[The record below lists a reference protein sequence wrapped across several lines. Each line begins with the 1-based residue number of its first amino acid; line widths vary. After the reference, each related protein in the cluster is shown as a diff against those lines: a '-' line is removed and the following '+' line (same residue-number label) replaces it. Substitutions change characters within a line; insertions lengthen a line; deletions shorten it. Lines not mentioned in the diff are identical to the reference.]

1 MKITIFG
8 TGYVWLV
15 AGTCFAELGHEV
27 LCIDVDE
34 EKIQK
39 LTQGIIP
46 IYEPGLSEL
55 VLKNHKDW
63 NLNFSTDAKSGVL
76 FWEVIISAVGT
87 PPDRENSH
95 KADLKYVKQVAKTF
109 GQYTDSY
116 KVFVNKSTVPVGTG
130 EICREIIESE
140 IQARGE
146 NIDFDVASNPEFLRE
161 WNAIGDFMKPDRV
174 VLWVEN
180 SKSEK
185 ILKKLYAPISDA
197 WYKVIITNIKSAEV
211 IKYASNAFL
220 ATKLSFINEIANFAE
235 AAWADIEDITRGMWS
250 DTRIWSKFLNAGIWY
265 GGSCFPKDIEALLQ
279 TGKEYGV
286 DFKILADTQKVN
298 ERQKLVVIDKLQKHI
313 DIQWKTIA
321 IWWLSYKPDTD
332 DIRDAPSIQIM
343 RKLIELWVSDIR
355 VYDPEAMDRMK
366 QLFTDN
372 TNSIVF
378 CENKEMTATDSDA
391 LLLLTEWDEFKQPDF
406 TEIANQMKSN
416 IIIDGRN
423 IWKNDN
429 IDKLGIKYEW
439 IGR

>member
-321 IWWLSYKPDTD
+321 IWGLSYKPDTD

-378 CENKEMTATDSDA
+378 CENKEMTVTDSDA

-406 TEIANQMKSN
+406 TEITNQMKWN

>member
-55 VLKNHKDW
+55 VLKNHKNW

-180 SKSEK
+180 TQSEA

-197 WYKVIITNIKSAEV
+197 WYKVIMTNIKSAEV

-250 DTRIWSKFLNAGIWY
+250 DTRIWSKFLNAWIGY
-265 GGSCFPKDIEALLQ
+265 GWSCFPKDIEALLQ

-313 DIQWKTIA
+313 DIEWKTIA
-321 IWWLSYKPDTD
+321 IWGLSYKPDTD

-343 RKLIELWVSDIR
+343 RKLLELWVSEIR
-355 VYDPEAMDRMK
+355 VYDPEAMGRMK
-366 QLFTDN
+366 ELFTDH

-378 CENKEMTATDSDA
+378 CENKEMTVTDSDA
-391 LLLLTEWDEFKQPDF
+391 LLLLTEWGEFKNPDF
-406 TEIANQMKSN
+406 TEIANQMKWN